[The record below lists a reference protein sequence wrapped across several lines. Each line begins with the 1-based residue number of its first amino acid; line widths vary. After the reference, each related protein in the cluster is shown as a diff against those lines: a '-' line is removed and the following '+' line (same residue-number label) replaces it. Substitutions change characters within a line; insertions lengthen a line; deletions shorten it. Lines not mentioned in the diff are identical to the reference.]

1 MLERIE
7 AGLVMFIEGVRRAA
21 AASALPGIAASDAY
35 LCKDGGYALIAGN
48 DDSIFQALDGSQRQ
62 GRPKAAGRCT
72 DIHPRHLLKDDFDEH

>member
-48 DDSIFQALDGSQRQ
+48 DDSIFKRLMAVNDRADPRRL
-62 GRPKAAGRCT
+62 AAAPTSTHGTR
-72 DIHPRHLLKDDFDEH
+72 